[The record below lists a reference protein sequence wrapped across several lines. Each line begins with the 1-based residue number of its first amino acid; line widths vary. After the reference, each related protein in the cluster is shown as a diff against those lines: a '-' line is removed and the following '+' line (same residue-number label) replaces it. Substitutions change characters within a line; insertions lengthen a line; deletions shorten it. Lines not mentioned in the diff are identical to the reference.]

1 MGYVFWGVRGYV
13 IPQSGLT
20 FLWVRGYVSV
30 KGGGEGGGS
39 LLSRISTKISFCVF
53 LSGTNF
59 QIFVMCTTE
68 LGSQGRNNCFISNG
82 RWFNSLM
89 WPHFFLK
96 KSLFLF

>member
-1 MGYVFWGVRGYV
+1 MGYVFGGVRGYV

-53 LSGTNF
+53 FVRYKFSNF
-59 QIFVMCTTE
+59 RDVQN
-68 LGSQGRNNCFISNG
+68 GSWLTR
-82 RWFNSLM
+82 
-89 WPHFFLK
+89 
-96 KSLFLF
+96 